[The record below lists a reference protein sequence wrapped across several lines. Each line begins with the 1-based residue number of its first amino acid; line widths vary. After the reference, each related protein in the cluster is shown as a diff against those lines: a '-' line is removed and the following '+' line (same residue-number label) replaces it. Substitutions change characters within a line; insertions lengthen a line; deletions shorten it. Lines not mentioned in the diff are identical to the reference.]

1 MRNIWP
7 ARFCPL
13 RVPLHRTRPPLI
25 SLSGHR
31 FNQEIKWGAVGHR
44 LARSRPT
51 SLNRGST
58 DVSTPGTWVT
68 SRFGLVITIGGALAT
83 VAAFVGYFGVGRG
96 VEELVD
102 VGNEVAASGGMPTA
116 DQQARIDR
124 LSAALETHG
133 KIDLALLLLAVTAMA
148 TARYW

>member
-44 LARSRPT
+44 LATPRPT

-68 SRFGLVITIGGALAT
+68 STPNSLYASVLRSNPVAGSPRLFRFLD
-83 VAAFVGYFGVGRG
+83 AFRFRFRSAGNGFCPGSPRVSHAPNSLSMPLIHLGY
-96 VEELVD
+96 
-102 VGNEVAASGGMPTA
+102 
-116 DQQARIDR
+116 
-124 LSAALETHG
+124 
-133 KIDLALLLLAVTAMA
+133 
-148 TARYW
+148 

>member
-68 SRFGLVITIGGALAT
+68 STPNSLYASVLRSNLVAGSPRLFRFLD
-83 VAAFVGYFGVGRG
+83 AFRFRFRYAVHGFCPGSTRG
-96 VEELVD
+96 S
-102 VGNEVAASGGMPTA
+102 N
-116 DQQARIDR
+116 ARDSFSI
-124 LSAALETHG
+124 
-133 KIDLALLLLAVTAMA
+133 
-148 TARYW
+148 